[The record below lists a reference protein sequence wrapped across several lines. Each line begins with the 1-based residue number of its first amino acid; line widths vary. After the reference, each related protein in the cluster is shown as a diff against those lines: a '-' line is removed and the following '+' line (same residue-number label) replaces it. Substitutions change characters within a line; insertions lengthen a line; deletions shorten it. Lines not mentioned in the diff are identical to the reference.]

1 MVTIKELKKEHHAL
15 WIQKNHFFYTARQIF
30 WAGGGITLVLGIAS
44 IILFLSCND
53 ILFFE
58 TAILYL
64 LISFIIG
71 IAAVVYYQKETRDWK
86 RYKRQNRHRIISK

>member
-1 MVTIKELKKEHHAL
+1 MITIKELKKEHHAL

-30 WAGGGITLVLGIAS
+30 LAGGGITLVLGIAS

-71 IAAVVYYQKETRDWK
+71 IAAVVYYQKEARDWK